1 MAGKMQ
7 KELEIVLLAIE
18 IPSLNGKNHSTH
30 ILQSALIWP
39 RCGIAQKNSEKQLAL
54 TGGKLDLRNAGWCR
68 QILFKEVVESLFG
81 LELKL
86 TASLSQSELA
96 DFGRFIAGQALDIGA
111 DEIEDRIP
119 GGELVSLP
127 LVYFS
132 RNLLKNKTPEV
143 IASGTL
149 DLSAEQFMEGETLE
163 LELPLISQ
171 RELMRQQRIG
181 GKRGPIKYTRE
192 KRLGKGEP
200 DGSARIAF
208 RVLEKK

>member
-18 IPSLNGKNHSTH
+18 IPSLKGKNHSTH
-30 ILQSALIWP
+30 ILQSSLIWP
-39 RCGIAQKNSEKQLAL
+39 RCGIAQKNGEKQLDL
-54 TGGKLDLRNAGWCR
+54 TGGILDLKNSGWCR

-96 DFGRFIAGQALDIGA
+96 NFSRFIAGQALDIGA
-111 DEIEDRIP
+111 EEIEDRIP
-119 GGELVSLP
+119 GGELASLP

-143 IASGTL
+143 IASGTI
-149 DLSAEQFMEGETLE
+149 DLTAEQFLEGQALVLE
-163 LELPLISQ
+163 VPLVSQ
-171 RELMRQQRIG
+171 RELIRQQRIG
-181 GKRGPIKYTRE
+181 GRRGSVKYTRE
-192 KRLGKGEP
+192 TLLGKGES
-200 DGSARIAF
+200 DGIARLGF